1 MLNIEQ
7 LDVNGATVQ
16 GTMVVAPG
24 GEGHPNMILVQGRK
38 GYLMCG
44 YLNLAAAEKFGM
56 KGDIQAGAN
65 IAGFLK
71 VADAMLAQGVV

>member
-16 GTMVVAPG
+16 GTMIVAPG

-38 GYLMCG
+38 G
-44 YLNLAAAEKFGM
+44 
-56 KGDIQAGAN
+56 
-65 IAGFLK
+65 
-71 VADAMLAQGVV
+71 